1 MTVVRAE
8 DQWSVDLYK
17 PRCNSLTMHGH
28 EKTPK
33 TFQIQSNGVV
43 TLKLEVKLNWK
54 LGNFDTSIHLHTEVP

>member
-1 MTVVRAE
+1 
-8 DQWSVDLYK
+8 
-17 PRCNSLTMHGH
+17 MHGH